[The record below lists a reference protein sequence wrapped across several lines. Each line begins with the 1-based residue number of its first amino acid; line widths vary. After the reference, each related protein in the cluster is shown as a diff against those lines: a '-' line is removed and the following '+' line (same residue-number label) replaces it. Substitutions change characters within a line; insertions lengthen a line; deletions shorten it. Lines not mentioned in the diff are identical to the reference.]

1 LQEEFA
7 SLKEEQELT
16 RMEMELAE
24 IAVQEALTYK
34 HSYLE
39 MVSQISHVSAPAP
52 PQETNKK
59 KESKYSYL

>member
-1 LQEEFA
+1 
-7 SLKEEQELT
+7 
-16 RMEMELAE
+16 MEIELAE